1 MYARIMVAIDNDHG
15 CSEVLSSAIELA
27 RLCGA
32 RLAISHALDAT
43 LLNNRTAGVWLAERV
58 EPFERKQTS
67 GAQAFLEEA
76 AGQAR
81 AAGIDV
87 EVRLVSA
94 EAGQAPEMIA
104 SAASEWRADL
114 LVAGAHNRR
123 GIERFFVGSFAEQL
137 VRKAGTTLL
146 LVRAR

>member
-1 MYARIMVAIDNDHG
+1 M
-15 CSEVLSSAIELA
+15 
-27 RLCGA
+27 
-32 RLAISHALDAT
+32 
-43 LLNNRTAGVWLAERV
+43 NNRTAGVWLAEGV